1 MGHVRTIF
9 LLALALTCAGGGR
22 LLAGSGGSIYSAFGL
37 GDLRYAVGTRAAGMG
52 YAGIGVPGTSYLN
65 ALAPGTWGTI
75 DRVRFEASV
84 SMEGFSSTDGSRS
97 RYLARADFA
106 GFLFSLPISRPDRIV
121 FVGGIIP
128 YSAFNYDVYIP
139 DNYTG
144 ESDTLDYL
152 VHHVGTG
159 GISRALGGISYAP
172 IPTLDLGFSFNVLF
186 GSLNDEQSQIPAAAG
201 YYGGVAYSSTRGH
214 GFTISLGGLY
224 SGLGEITPA
233 LKDFTVG
240 FTLTTRGRLKSSLE
254 RNYKYTLAA
263 VSTERDTVAAQTSHI
278 AIPFSWGIGLAYKP
292 SERTTLALDYAAQP
306 WAQAEINGAS
316 PPSLRN
322 SQRVG
327 VGVEFAQSKELYASF
342 LARLAYRLGAYY
354 NATYVQT
361 SGTPINEY
369 GVTAGLSLPFSGD
382 SRLNVHG
389 EYARRGTTDNG
400 LVADEIFRLSISLNI
415 STTWF
420 QTYGEE

>member
-1 MGHVRTIF
+1 MRHFRGTF
-9 LLALALTCAGGGR
+9 LLLLALTVLGPGR
-22 LLAGSGGSIYSAFGL
+22 LRAGSGGSIYSAFGL

-84 SMEGFSSTDGSRS
+84 AMEGFSSTDGARS

-121 FVGGIIP
+121 FVGGAVP
-128 YSAFNYDVYIP
+128 YSSFNYDVYIP
-139 DNYTG
+139 DTYTG
-144 ESDTLDYL
+144 SSDTLSYL

-159 GISRALGGISYAP
+159 GITRALAGISYAP
-172 IPTLDLGFSFNVLF
+172 LPTLDLGLSFNALF
-186 GSLNDEQSQIPAAAG
+186 GSLNDEQSQIPLSAG
-201 YYGGVAYSSTRGH
+201 YYGGVAYSATRGH

-224 SGLGEITPA
+224 SGLGDITPA
-233 LKDFTVG
+233 LKDVSIG
-240 FTLTTRGRLKSSLE
+240 FALTTRGRMKSTEE
-254 RNYKYTLAA
+254 RNYKYSLAN
-263 VSTERDTVAAQTSHI
+263 VSSERDTIASRTSHI
-278 AIPFSWGIGLAYKP
+278 SIPFSWTIGLSYKP
-292 SERTTLALDYAAQP
+292 SERTTLAMDYQAQP
-306 WAQAEINGAS
+306 WSQAEINGAS

-322 SQRVG
+322 SHRIG
-327 VGVEFAQSKELYASF
+327 AGVEFAQSRELYAPF

-415 STTWF
+415 STSWF